1 MAVSVM
7 FYHYVDWSLGSTS
20 GLVAKLGIYAVS
32 VFYILSGLSLTL
44 AYRDRLATWTD
55 LGVYGLKRLFR
66 IAPLFW
72 LATTATLAIAL
83 ARSVVNGTSFTLDAE
98 RLLAN
103 YSLTFGFFAPDAYYA
118 TGAWSIGNE
127 MVFYAAFPVALW
139 LFRRSLTRSILAAV
153 AMLFLA
159 VFAFVLISP
168 AKTLSEQWAMYIH
181 PLNQIPFF
189 LAGMLIAT
197 LTPRRNYAVASAILV
212 LAAVAVFCLLPFGAE
227 RIGMVVGTNRIVFTL
242 ACVAVVLGVYAS
254 GLSAHGVI
262 HRVLSFLGDASYS
275 IYLLHPIVAFPVIQ
289 IATRLGLG
297 QEYLLHVHLLA
308 CVPITLLASWLS
320 YRFLEQ
326 PGMRLGQNL
335 AAAWR
340 SHRAAPLG

>member
-1 MAVSVM
+1 MAVAVM

-72 LATTATLAIAL
+72 LATTATLSIAL
-83 ARSVVNGTSFTLDAE
+83 ARSVVNGTTFTLDAW

-127 MVFYAAFPVALW
+127 IVFYAAFPLALW

-153 AMLFLA
+153 ALLFLA
-159 VFAFVLISP
+159 VFAFGLISP
-168 AKTLSEQWAMYIH
+168 AKSLSEQWALYVN

-197 LTPRRNYAVASAILV
+197 
-212 LAAVAVFCLLPFGAE
+212 
-227 RIGMVVGTNRIVFTL
+227 
-242 ACVAVVLGVYAS
+242 
-254 GLSAHGVI
+254 
-262 HRVLSFLGDASYS
+262 
-275 IYLLHPIVAFPVIQ
+275 
-289 IATRLGLG
+289 RLGLG
-297 QEYLLHVHLLA
+297 QEYLLHLHLLA
-308 CVPITLLASWLS
+308 CVPLTLLASWLS
-320 YRFLEQ
+320 YQFLEQ
-326 PGMRLGQNL
+326 PGMRLGQNF

-340 SHRAAPLG
+340 SRRTALVN